1 MMKKLSTKLI
11 LITILVA
18 VTGLGFLF
26 LEESE
31 VEVSINGVACNHSSS
46 DVWLAMSLG
55 ERTATYSLA
64 PGQCTNF
71 FQQDVEAIWG
81 KDCTTDPCSYQA
93 WKLGAGRFAI
103 YNDSASPA
111 SSVLRISG
119 WGAGSSWHVTEDW
132 PKPDLSSIDY
142 SLVK

>member
-18 VTGLGFLF
+18 VAGLGFLI

-31 VEVSINGVACNHSSS
+31 VNVSINGVACNYSSS

-55 ERTATYSLA
+55 ERTATYSLT
-64 PGQCTNF
+64 PGQCTNMF
-71 FQQDVEAIWG
+71 RQDVEAIWG
-81 KDCTTDPCSYQA
+81 KDCSMDPCIYQA

-103 YNDSASPA
+103 YNEAESAAGSM
-111 SSVLRISG
+111 LRIRG
-119 WGAGSSWHVTEDW
+119 WGAGSSWHITEDW
-132 PKPDLSSIDY
+132 PKPKLSYIHY